1 MKPFVSSISVPT
13 SGPSSRLVQGI
24 ELFLLFRSAPFV
36 AEENLTTDFFEQEKD
51 RLPSLHVVVLH
62 VALALLLLGLDIGLV
77 VPTAAPLLAARCRI
91 AAVDQLVVR
100 VPLCRRYLFVYPYV
114 VVHLLTIQIDAD
126 SDQSLSFD
134 AVPAA
139 VHGSLSYFDFP

>member
-1 MKPFVSSISVPT
+1 MPNLSLD
-13 SGPSSRLVQGI
+13 PSSRLSQGI
-24 ELFLLFRSAPFV
+24 EYFPLFQSAPFV
-36 AEENLTTDFFEQEKD
+36 AEENLPTDFFEQEKD
-51 RLPSLHVVVLH
+51 RLPVLHEVVL
-62 VALALLLLGLDIGLV
+62 VALALLLLGLDIGIGIV
-77 VPTAAPLLAARCRI
+77 VPTIVVPVLAAQHRI
-91 AAVDQLVVR
+91 AAVDQLGLVR